1 MAKKITE
8 EIKTSITDI
17 PAVVLELDKQ
27 ASIML
32 NQFGQAQAMSETL
45 RKSLVDTTTQLLR
58 LGGDLSSA
66 LEVQK
71 AVSQT
76 LQRNVILSAE
86 AGKDLFATMN
96 VTGQEVGKIVG
107 GMADV
112 GISSINATNEMKKVV
127 DTARESGVNAVAV
140 SGKVLDNM
148 NALNKYNFEGGVQ
161 GLAKMA
167 TQAASL
173 RIDMSQ
179 TLGFAE
185 KVFNPEGAIEVAAAM
200 QRLGVAQS
208 DLLDPLRLMDLSQ
221 NDPAELQNQIVQ
233 MSKQFVQMGKDGHFE
248 IMPGAKRQLREISTA
263 MGVSYDELT
272 KMSLGSAD
280 LDNKLRKIKFPETFS
295 EEDRMMIANMAE
307 MGVGGE
313 YVIKNEKGDIKNV
326 SELGE
331 PELKTLRELA
341 SKAPPTMEELAK
353 EQLGTLK
360 SIQSD
365 GLSIKSIPALT
376 TARMSTTSGVMGL
389 GRDITSSAD
398 KVISKLANVKEISM
412 GLDNLIKGGG
422 SLISVTDYIQT
433 KFKNSLI
440 DSQTEIDKLN
450 KKYPEV
456 SEFFNKIMG
465 NTVSSTVRQAQDVL
479 KIPGQEIQ
487 LLPQD
492 TFAAFTRGSEVLSNL
507 SNGGGNTSSTTPSTT
522 NSSVDVNHTLN
533 INVTAPSHVNTNQL
547 VEMLKDTSVSQAL
560 GIAVKEAFNNG
571 GLTAPTSNRQ
581 KLLNPNINAYG

>member
-17 PAVVLELDKQ
+17 PGVVLELDRQ
-27 ASIML
+27 ASELL

-45 RKSLVDTTTQLLR
+45 RKSLVDTSTQLLR

-71 AVSQT
+71 AVSLS

-107 GMADV
+107 SMADV
-112 GISSINATNEMKKVV
+112 GISSINATKEMKKVV
-127 DTARESGVNAVAV
+127 DIARESGVNAQLV

-148 NALNKYNFEGGVQ
+148 DALNKYNFEGGVQ

-167 TQAASL
+167 AQATML
-173 RIDMSQ
+173 RIDMGKS
-179 TLGFAE
+179 LAFAE
-185 KVFNPEGAIEVAAAM
+185 KVFDPEGAITMAASM

-208 DLLDPLRLMDLSQ
+208 DLLDPLRMMDLAQ
-221 NDPAELQNQIVQ
+221 NDPGELQNQIAK
-233 MSKQFVQMGKDGHFE
+233 MSQQFVQMGKDGHFE
-248 IMPGAKRQLREISTA
+248 IMPGAKRQLREIGQS
-263 MGVSYDELT
+263 MGMTNGELE
-272 KMSLGSAD
+272 KMALASAG
-280 LDNKLRKIKFPETFS
+280 LDDKLKKIKFPETFS

-307 MGVGGE
+307 MGTGGE
-313 YVIKNEKGDIKNV
+313 YVIKNEKGDVKNV

-331 PELKTLRELA
+331 TELKALRDLA

-376 TARMSTTSGVMGL
+376 ASRMSTSSDVMGL

-398 KVISKLANVKEISM
+398 KVISKAANVKEMSM

-422 SLISVTDYIQT
+422 SLLSVTDYIQS

-450 KKYPEV
+450 KKYPQV
-456 SEFFNKIMG
+456 GQFFDKIMG
-465 NTVSSTVRQAQDVL
+465 NTVSSVVRQGQDVL
-479 KIPGQEIQ
+479 KIPGQDIQ

-507 SNGGGNTSSTTPSTT
+507 SNGGGNTSTNSPSTT

-533 INVTAPSHVNTNQL
+533 INITAPSHVNTNQL
-547 VEMLKDTSVSQAL
+547 VEMFKDTSVSQSL
-560 GIAVKEAFNNG
+560 GVAVKEAFNNG
-571 GLTAPTSNRQ
+571 GLTSPTSNKQ

>member
-185 KVFNPEGAIEVAAAM
+185 KVFNPEDAIKVAAAM